1 MFQGHRSL
9 KRAFIVF
16 LLIAILGALGFGV
29 YWSFLHTAP
38 TCMDGKQNGRETGV
52 DCGGVCSNACMAPIA
67 IQDLQITEVALMPG
81 GTGKTDALGVIYNPN
96 DTSGA
101 SRFSYTFEIKDA
113 SGQVV
118 ATQTGTNT
126 ILPQERKT
134 LLAIG
139 LMTPQASGLSGTL
152 RVGNPEW
159 EQFSGYQSRP
169 NLNIYNRRYTEL
181 GPGSGPG
188 FSEAVGLVSNE
199 SPYDFRVLT
208 VVVVL
213 RDTNGKPLAANSTQ
227 MNTVASGE
235 QRDFRL
241 VWPEAFP
248 GAVTAVD
255 MTIDADAYHSDNFVK
270 QYLPGGTLPRNRSR
284 YSLLAMRFFFKLDW
298 ALLIAIL
305 FLALT
310 SLLILF
316 GLSSGGG
323 SNYFLRQAIFLGLG
337 FTIFFLAARLDY
349 RHIAR
354 YSTGIYFL
362 TILVLLA
369 VLFFGATVRGT
380 AGWLSLGIFQIQPVE
395 LAKLSLIIFLASFIS
410 QKKSELGEWTRIIAS
425 LLLSAVLI
433 FLVLRQ
439 PDLGSSLVLM
449 AIWGGMILASGIRLR
464 QFLVLA
470 LLGTLLCASSWFF
483 LGQYQKDRI
492 NTFLHPQS
500 DPRGSGYNV
509 IQSIVA
515 VGSGGVTGKGIGQG
529 TQSQLNFL
537 PEKHTDF
544 IFAAASEEMGLLGA
558 SLILAAYGVLFTVSG
573 ASVRKRAIISA
584 TFLP

>member
-270 QYLPGGTLPRNRSR
+270 QYLPGG
-284 YSLLAMRFFFKLDW
+284 RFQE
-298 ALLIAIL
+298 IAP
-305 FLALT
+305 
-310 SLLILF
+310 
-316 GLSSGGG
+316 
-323 SNYFLRQAIFLGLG
+323 
-337 FTIFFLAARLDY
+337 
-349 RHIAR
+349 
-354 YSTGIYFL
+354 
-362 TILVLLA
+362 
-369 VLFFGATVRGT
+369 GT
-380 AGWLSLGIFQIQPVE
+380 P
-395 LAKLSLIIFLASFIS
+395 
-410 QKKSELGEWTRIIAS
+410 
-425 LLLSAVLI
+425 
-433 FLVLRQ
+433 
-439 PDLGSSLVLM
+439 
-449 AIWGGMILASGIRLR
+449 
-464 QFLVLA
+464 
-470 LLGTLLCASSWFF
+470 
-483 LGQYQKDRI
+483 Y
-492 NTFLHPQS
+492 
-500 DPRGSGYNV
+500 
-509 IQSIVA
+509 
-515 VGSGGVTGKGIGQG
+515 
-529 TQSQLNFL
+529 
-537 PEKHTDF
+537 
-544 IFAAASEEMGLLGA
+544 
-558 SLILAAYGVLFTVSG
+558 
-573 ASVRKRAIISA
+573 
-584 TFLP
+584 